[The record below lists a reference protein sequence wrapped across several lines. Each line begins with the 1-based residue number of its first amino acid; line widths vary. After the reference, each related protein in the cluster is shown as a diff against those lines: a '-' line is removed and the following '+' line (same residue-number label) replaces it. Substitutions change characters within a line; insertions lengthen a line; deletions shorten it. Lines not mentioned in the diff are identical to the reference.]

1 MRCLVHSPYH
11 AHVGAGA
18 RALVLRRAMLLALF
32 AFSANSSA
40 CVPYERAKIDANA
53 RFELLYQR
61 DLSAFEQRLAAENQT
76 DVDDDWTRVGEA
88 WVALANCQKIDANAF
103 ASDPENPGADRSGDA
118 LARFIHTSL
127 RLEEARRE
135 RLIFHRG
142 TGFRKSSLR
151 GSMFAALDD
160 EDFFIREP
168 SGLPEDHIQWPA
180 AEEAWVDELPGAIA
194 QPNQCQDMYRAL
206 FSSARKERA
215 AYNKR
220 EEKLRIKRGMN
231 PLQLLEPLPPRMRLR
246 LTPELLDDPASR
258 TPDTLAD
265 YEANEVDLLEQIAA
279 QYDALPEDAR
289 RIPSIEA
296 LAWRARFHQACLYS
310 DLVTD
315 LTRLRKLSITEAEIA
330 RTWDER
336 RALLFEELAAPELDG
351 DPDLPAIEPML
362 RSQALLFYASKLD
375 ADGALA
381 RSTRAYERAFEIGV
395 DQLNFWNARYSYL
408 RALSKSARW
417 EDALE
422 LKEPLP
428 PLDSPV
434 YGAYVYRI
442 GHALHKTG
450 QTDAFMAH
458 ALATFRDKPYK
469 ADPFT
474 RALYVRMLNILAE
487 YPFDTRIIELLED
500 MGPRSTIFGRVD
512 EYTAVSLDRGQAAN
526 AAAASRWLL
535 AKHLNA
541 NYHPK
546 YWANLAL
553 SAFLEDDLKSF
564 EKYLER
570 VVERPPELVEALG
583 YNRRATFF
591 ASADAQ
597 LARVFREMLPVM
609 AEWGDAPK
617 AQALRKKWLEVIVK
631 TSQDF
636 VRQTPGSL
644 ARPALIELYRIASS
658 LLEAS
663 DPRAYPERV
672 GQDKPAPLVLGTVRV
687 TDRDL
692 DPYEPTYLIQ
702 FGWSFSL
709 TLVPRDMAPMG
720 KWEPWWIEIPTSP
733 VLEPMLPREDDKKD
747 RLEVKGSTAE
757 EEST

>member
-1 MRCLVHSPYH
+1 MGVSRDILGVWPRGFSL
-11 AHVGAGA
+11 A
-18 RALVLRRAMLLALF
+18 LLALC
-32 AFSANSSA
+32 ASSGVA
-40 CVPYERAKIDANA
+40 CVPYERARLDADT

-76 DVDDDWTRVGEA
+76 DIDDDWTRVGEA
-88 WVALANCQKIDANAF
+88 WVALANCQKIDPHAF
-103 ASDPENPGADRSGDA
+103 ADDDASKRDP
-118 LARFIHTSL
+118 LARFLHTSL

-135 RLIFHRG
+135 RLIYHRG
-142 TGFRKSSLR
+142 TGFRNTSLR
-151 GSMFAALDD
+151 GSMFSTLDD
-160 EDFFIREP
+160 KDFFVREP
-168 SGLPEDHIQWPA
+168 SELPEDHIQWPA
-180 AEEAWVDELPGAIA
+180 AEEAWVDELPGAIS
-194 QPNQCQDMYRAL
+194 QPLECEKLYRAL
-206 FSSARKERA
+206 FASARKERL
-215 AYNKR
+215 AYQKR
-220 EEKLRIKRGMN
+220 EEKLRIKRSMN
-231 PLQLLEPLPPRMRLR
+231 PLQLLEPLPPRTKLR
-246 LTPELLDDPASR
+246 LTPELLEDPELR
-258 TPDTLAD
+258 QPDTLAD
-265 YEANEVDLLEQIAA
+265 LEAAEITLVEQLVDS
-279 QYDALPEDAR
+279 YNALPTSSQQL
-289 RIPSIEA
+289 PSIQA
-296 LAWRARFHQACLYS
+296 LAWRARFHQACMFS
-310 DLVTD
+310 DMVTE
-315 LTRLRKLSITEAEIA
+315 LTKLRRLSITEAEIA
-330 RTWDER
+330 KGWEER
-336 RALLFEELAAPELDG
+336 RAALFEELAAPELDSARE
-351 DPDLPAIEPML
+351 LPQVAPML
-362 RSQALLFYASKLD
+362 RSQALLFYAANLD
-375 ADGALA
+375 ARGALE

-395 DQLNFWNARYSYL
+395 DKLNFWNARYSYL

-417 EDALE
+417 QDALA

-428 PLDSPV
+428 PLESPV

-474 RALYVRMLNILAE
+474 RALYVRMLNILSE
-487 YPFDTRIIELLED
+487 YPFDARILELLED
-500 MGPRSTIFGRVD
+500 MGPRSTIFERVD
-512 EYTAVSLDRGQAAN
+512 EYTSVSLDRGQAAN

-553 SAFLEDDLKSF
+553 SAFLEDDLESF
-564 EKYLER
+564 KVYLAR

-631 TSQDF
+631 TSQEF

-644 ARPALIELYRIASS
+644 ARPALVELYRIASS
-658 LLEAS
+658 LLEAT

-672 GQDKPAPLVLGTVRV
+672 GQDNPAPLVLGTVRV

-692 DPYEPTYLIQ
+692 DPYEPSYLIQ
-702 FGWSFSL
+702 FGWSYSL
-709 TLVPRDMAPMG
+709 TLIPRDSVGLA
-720 KWEPWWIEIPTSP
+720 KWEPWWIETPSAP
-733 VLEPMLPREDDKKD
+733 VLEPMLPPTTPEEQKD
-747 RLEVKGSTAE
+747 RIEATTDSE
-757 EEST
+757 EESI